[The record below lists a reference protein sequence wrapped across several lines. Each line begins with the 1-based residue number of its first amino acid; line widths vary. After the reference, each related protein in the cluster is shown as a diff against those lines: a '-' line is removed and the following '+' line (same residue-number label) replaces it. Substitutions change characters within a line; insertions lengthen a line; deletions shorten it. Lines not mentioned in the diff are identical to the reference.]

1 MALISLRSNA
11 KLTAYV
17 QTATKMATLATKIAS
32 LQKLEKQQRSAVL
45 AELGGIV
52 RQVQVRE
59 RVYTLTP
66 AKTESIGQ
74 VDGEASV
81 EYFRANYLHKEIA
94 IRSPEYV
101 APATFKKYV
110 VDGLVTDESLI
121 KRETTEVVIVT

>member
-1 MALISLRSNA
+1 MTTISLRSSA
-11 KLTAYV
+11 TLTSYV
-17 QTATKMATLATKIAS
+17 KTSTSLATLATKIAS
-32 LQKLEKQQRSAVL
+32 LQKLEKQQRAAVL
-45 AELGGIV
+45 LELGGIV

-66 AKTESIGQ
+66 GKTESIGQ

-81 EYFRANYLHKEIA
+81 EYFRANYLQKAIA

>member
-1 MALISLRSNA
+1 MTTISLRSNA

-74 VDGEASV
+74 VDGDATV
-81 EYFRANYLHKEIA
+81 VWLKAHGLGK
-94 IRSPEYV
+94 YV
-101 APATFKKYV
+101 ASRSAEICQPATFKKLV
-110 VDGLVTDESLI
+110 VDGIVNDDTLI